1 MCIVVFI
8 IIIIIIFFLNSHT
21 SKSIFYILFFVVY
34 VMVSPISNTM
44 LKLHNSW
51 IEFIIIITPASAQ
64 SAP

>member
-21 SKSIFYILFFVVY
+21 SKSIFYILFFVIY

-44 LKLHNSW
+44 LKLHDSW
-51 IEFIIIITPASAQ
+51 IGFIIIITPASAQ

>member
-8 IIIIIIFFLNSHT
+8 VIIIIIFLNSHT
-21 SKSIFYILFFVVY
+21 SKSIFYILFFVIY

-44 LKLHNSW
+44 LKLHDSW
-51 IEFIIIITPASAQ
+51 IAFIIIITPASAQ

>member
-8 IIIIIIFFLNSHT
+8 IIIIIIIFSNSHT
-21 SKSIFYILFFVVY
+21 SKSIFYILFFVIY
-34 VMVSPISNTM
+34 VMVSPVSNTM
-44 LKLHNSW
+44 LKLHDSW

>member
-8 IIIIIIFFLNSHT
+8 IIIIIIFLNSHT
-21 SKSIFYILFFVVY
+21 SKSIFYILFFVIY

>member
-8 IIIIIIFFLNSHT
+8 IIIIIFFNSHT

>member
-8 IIIIIIFFLNSHT
+8 IIFFIFFNSHT
-21 SKSIFYILFFVVY
+21 SKSIFYILFFVIF

-44 LKLHNSW
+44 LKLHASW
-51 IEFIIIITPASAQ
+51 IEFIIIMTPTSAQ